1 MAGKIPSTPALRLLR
16 QAGVEHEVH
25 AYGYEP
31 RGGTSHSSR
40 ALGVDEH
47 AVIKTLIFDADG
59 RAVVVLM
66 HGDRKVSAK
75 QLARELGVKTARPC
89 KPEVA
94 ERHTGYRVG
103 GTSPFG
109 LRKPMPIFAETS
121 IFELDRIYI
130 NAGARGYLVCIA
142 PEAIARV
149 LDPKRV
155 HVAEPSSPP

>member
-16 QAGVEHEVH
+16 QAGVDHEVH
-25 AYGYEP
+25 AYAYEP
-31 RGGTSHSSR
+31 RGGTRHSSR
-40 ALGVDEH
+40 ALGVDEYL
-47 AVIKTLIFDADG
+47 VIKTLIFEADG
-59 RAVVVLM
+59 KAVVVLM

-75 QLARELGVKTARPC
+75 QLARELGVKAARPC

-109 LRKPMPIFAETS
+109 LRRPLPIYAEAT
-121 IFELDRIYI
+121 IFELDRVYI

-142 PEAIARV
+142 PAVIEQVLSPSRV
-149 LDPKRV
+149 R
-155 HVAEPSSPP
+155 VAEPSAPS